1 MPRSGAGRSRR
12 GGGHRRGARCPV
24 PEKTLPEKC
33 WKERLVTAFPDGER
47 RIHDCRPFAPAE
59 KGITSPG
66 VLTCEFFGGVRGNCF
81 LVYLGGNFHRHM
93 PALRAARIPLESR
106 SGHTDPAL
114 VTRQALLP
122 ADRVLCLRGWSA
134 PVAPEHGGV
143 RGGLRQE
150 RVREGLTH
158 APVTVGLVP
167 EAVGPLPRA
176 CFSASRHFRT
186 GADELRSGPS
196 ATFSNAPSPVAVPCC
211 RGGRVRSAARCG
223 APGRPRRSRSPTG

>member
-1 MPRSGAGRSRR
+1 MRLRSMCRSGAGPSRR
-12 GGGHRRGARCPV
+12 GGGHRRGAPCPV

-47 RIHDCRPFAPAE
+47 RIHDCRPFAPWE

-66 VLTCEFFGGVRGNCF
+66 ALTCEFSGAVMGNCF

-106 SGHTDPAL
+106 SRRTDSAL
-114 VTRQALLP
+114 VSRRALLP
-122 ADRVLCLRGWSA
+122 AGRVLCLRGWSA
-134 PVAPEHGGV
+134 PVAPEGGGV

-158 APVTVGLVP
+158 APVTPGFVP
-167 EAVGPLPRA
+167 ESAGPSPARVVLGQVDDSVRAVSCTGPVNSGPAVGGVP
-176 CFSASRHFRT
+176 ASGLCGR
-186 GADELRSGPS
+186 GP
-196 ATFSNAPSPVAVPCC
+196 V
-211 RGGRVRSAARCG
+211 GRC
-223 APGRPRRSRSPTG
+223 RPRPVRPS